1 MNSESVQVYLLYYVV
16 GVECI
21 SLYLGPT
28 KIQQSRLVVFIAL
41 WIPCNPGLVAPSM
54 LATSAPTTVCT
65 IAWLVDFIVFF
76 GCGTHNSWSSCKQ
89 EFYVFCCCWR
99 WQYLHRLVNLQISTC
114 QNDMLLLQIC
124 ISYWSFLILC
134 CWSKLIS
141 WMLINR
147 PHPMNGHILAKTV
160 LNQRKKL
167 TVAIEMKKSCCVM
180 GLWVDRRDLGHQQN
194 GQRTWF

>member
-1 MNSESVQVYLLYYVV
+1 MVFLQARILCVLLLLKLTIPASTAKSAYLYFSMHKSVQVHLLYYVV

-28 KIQQSRLVVFIAL
+28 KIQQSRLVVFIAF

-54 LATSAPTTVCT
+54 HATSAPTTICT

-89 EFYVFCCCWR
+89 EFYVFCCW
-99 WQYLHRLVNLQISTC
+99 WSWHYLHRPVNLQISTY
-114 QNDMLLLQIC
+114 QNGMLLLQIC

-134 CWSKLIS
+134 CWSNLIS
-141 WMLINR
+141 WM
-147 PHPMNGHILAKTV
+147 
-160 LNQRKKL
+160 
-167 TVAIEMKKSCCVM
+167 
-180 GLWVDRRDLGHQQN
+180 
-194 GQRTWF
+194 